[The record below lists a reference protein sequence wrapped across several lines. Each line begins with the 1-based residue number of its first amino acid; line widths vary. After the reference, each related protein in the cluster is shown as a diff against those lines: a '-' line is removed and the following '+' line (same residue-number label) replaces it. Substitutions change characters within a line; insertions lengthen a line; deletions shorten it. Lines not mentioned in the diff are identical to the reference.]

1 VLDRKEVKD
10 IAAKKGKTPAQVV
23 LRWHIQRG
31 NSIIPK
37 TTKEHRLKENIGLF
51 DFLLTPDEMAQI
63 SSLNIHRRFNDP
75 GVFADIPIY
84 D

>member
-1 VLDRKEVKD
+1 MQTRAHTGAHHHPYEH
-10 IAAKKGKTPAQVV
+10 TSQ
-23 LRWHIQRG
+23 
-31 NSIIPK
+31 
-37 TTKEHRLKENIGLF
+37 EHRLKENIGLF